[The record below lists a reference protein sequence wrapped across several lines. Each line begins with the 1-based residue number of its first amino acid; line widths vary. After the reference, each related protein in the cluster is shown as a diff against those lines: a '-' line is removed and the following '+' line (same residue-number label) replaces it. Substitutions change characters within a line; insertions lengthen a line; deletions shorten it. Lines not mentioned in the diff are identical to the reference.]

1 MHLFFCLRRYNINYV
16 LLQICQLN
24 PIQLNST
31 QFNLRTNNYSFKL
44 LPLLL
49 SAFSIYI
56 FIKFYRS
63 HTVFSRRKDTI
74 IERLYLVSHPMVVRL
89 HKMCI
94 MRMTICVIRMLTRRK
109 AILDVKRMIRQVK
122 CRHGKVHT
130 SWWSIV
136 VNVLLSKRWVE
147 LSYAYAYILMKSSNE
162 FILFYSVLSL
172 RCCCL
177 YYFLK
182 LILTN
187 SIYLFIY

>member
-130 SWWSIV
+130 S
-136 VNVLLSKRWVE
+136 
-147 LSYAYAYILMKSSNE
+147 
-162 FILFYSVLSL
+162 
-172 RCCCL
+172 
-177 YYFLK
+177 
-182 LILTN
+182 
-187 SIYLFIY
+187 